1 MRKIKRGDME
11 EQNRFLAANVRLIV
25 SRVKKFCPLG
35 DARANDLVNEG
46 ALGLIRAIKDFEP
59 EKKYKFST
67 YAVWWIDAHI
77 RKGLKFF
84 KKETVAAP
92 NTMRKKYETAT
103 KVLHAST
110 GEAPIPDEVAK
121 YLGWSPDDLRTFQKV
136 GGNQRV
142 VIRGVNESFPSQH
155 ESPTKRAERVEL
167 SEKITGVLNRLTPAE
182 EDIIRRRY
190 GIGTE
195 EETLVQIATFYG
207 LAKERIRQ
215 IENHALRKLFVFL
228 RERAAIA
235 EREKAEED

>member
-1 MRKIKRGDME
+1 MQKIKMGDME
-11 EQNRFLAANVRLIV
+11 EQDRFLNANVRLIV

-59 EKKYKFST
+59 GKKFKFST

-92 NTMRKKYETAT
+92 NTMKKKYETAV
-103 KVLHAST
+103 KVLYAST
-110 GEAPIPDEVAK
+110 GETPEPEEVAK
-121 YLGWSPDDLRTFQKV
+121 YLRWTPEDLRTFQKV
-136 GGNQRV
+136 GGNQK
-142 VIRGVNESFPSQH
+142 VIVRGVNEALPCNNAN
-155 ESPTKRAERVEL
+155 PTKRAERQEL
-167 SEKITGVLNRLTPAE
+167 SEKIAGVLNRLTPAE

-228 RERAAIA
+228 RERAIIEEK
-235 EREKAEED
+235 ERAEE

>member
-1 MRKIKRGDME
+1 MQKIKAGDEE
-11 EQNRFLAANVRLIV
+11 EQNRFLSANVRLIV
-25 SRVKKFCPLG
+25 SRVKRYCPLS

-46 ALGLIRAIKDFEP
+46 AVGLIRAIKDFEP
-59 EKKYKFST
+59 DKKFKFST
-67 YAVWWIDAHI
+67 YAVWWIDAYI

-92 NTMRKKYETAT
+92 NTMKKKYETGE
-103 KVLHAST
+103 KVLYASIGT
-110 GEAPIPDEVAK
+110 MPEPEEVAK
-121 YLGWSPDDLRTFQKV
+121 YLGWSSDDLMTYEKM

-142 VIRGVNESFPSQH
+142 IVRGVNEALPCPH
-155 ESPTKRAERVEL
+155 DDPTERAERQEL
-167 SEKITGVLNRLTPAE
+167 SEKISDVLNRLTPAE
-182 EDIIRRRY
+182 EDIVRRRY

-228 RERAAIA
+228 RERAILE
-235 EREKAEED
+235 ERERAEE

>member
-1 MRKIKRGDME
+1 MKKIKAGDE
-11 EQNRFLAANVRLIV
+11 EETHRFLNANVRLIV

-59 EKKYKFST
+59 DKKYKFST

-84 KKETVAAP
+84 KKETIASP
-92 NTMRKKYETAT
+92 NTMKKKYETAE
-103 KVLHAST
+103 KVLFAST
-110 GEAPIPDEVAK
+110 GTMPEPEEVAK
-121 YLGWSPDDLRTFQKV
+121 YLKWSPDDLRTYQKV

-142 VIRGVNESFPSQH
+142 VVRGINEALPSPH
-155 ESPTKRAERVEL
+155 DSPTKRAERIEL
-167 SEKITGVLNRLTPAE
+167 SEKIAGVLNRLTPAE

-190 GIGTE
+190 GIGTD

-215 IENHALRKLFVFL
+215 IENHALRKLYVYVRERDIL
-228 RERAAIA
+228 EERERA
-235 EREKAEED
+235 EE